1 VLLQDAFA
9 RWGSHAGVVTAG
21 EPTAEQA
28 AAATERLLAADAPPD
43 VIIAFNDVMALGV
56 LSACRRA
63 GVDVPGEV
71 RVVGVDGLPL
81 GALVTPTLTT
91 LEVDVDEVARQA
103 LELAVGMVTSRV
115 PRSGADAE
123 RTVRHRL
130 VLRESA

>member
-1 VLLQDAFA
+1 M
-9 RWGSHAGVVTAG
+9 TAAQ
-21 EPTAEQA
+21 PTAA
-28 AAATERLLAADAPPD
+28 GGGGGHRRLLADGDRPDA
-43 VIIAFNDVMALGV
+43 ILAFNDGMALGV

-91 LEVDVDEVARQA
+91 LEVDVDEVAAAGAR
-103 LELAVGMVTSRV
+103 SRRRHGRGPA
-115 PRSGADAE
+115 PRSGPEVE